1 MADTLYQSFVET
13 VNKFPDKTALMYKKI
28 GRYVDIKYNE
38 LQNYVDTVSDR
49 LYEFGIK
56 KGTPVAIFSYNRPEW
71 VIADLAILKLGGIVV
86 PIYHTLPDCLV
97 KYIINDSKTE
107 LLFVENA
114 QLFYL
119 VKKVR
124 NEMPSLKDIIVFNH
138 NEIAD
143 DEEFIKFD
151 ELKTKSSKASLMYPN
166 ILESDIA
173 TYVYTSGTTAEPKG
187 VMLTHKNILSNV
199 FTAIKQFKV
208 NEKDIL
214 ASFLPLCH
222 MFERTGGY
230 YTMLIGGA
238 VIGYVENLT
247 TIAKDIKMI
256 RPTVLI
262 TVPRLL
268 EKVYEKVTKK
278 VEAGSFIQKKL
289 VRNAVRNLI
298 RFTNLKNRQRKIS
311 LELKLKRWF
320 YNGIVG
326 AKFRKQAG
334 GRIRLIVSGGAA
346 MNKKIGKLYS
356 IFGFNIVEGYG
367 LTETAPVICA
377 NRIEDNRFGTVGKP
391 FDQVMVKI
399 GDNYE
404 ILAKGPNL
412 MIGYLNKPEETAKA
426 IDNEGWFHT
435 GDQGKFDKFGNL
447 IITGRIKELIVT
459 SYGKNIAP
467 VPIEQKL
474 SESKYIEHIMLYGD
488 KRKCIVALIV
498 PNQKLIENYA
508 KENSIIF
515 NNYSELL
522 QKEEVRRLINNEI
535 ETSNICFAPYEQVK
549 SFALLAEPFT
559 IENGLLT
566 PTLKVRRNEII
577 KKYQDLIESLYKD
590 FDKNASKAV

>member
-1 MADTLYQSFVET
+1 MALTIYESFVET
-13 VNKFPDKTALMYKKI
+13 VNKFPAKTSLMYKKNE
-28 GRYVDIKYNE
+28 RYVDIKYKE
-38 LQNYVDTVSDR
+38 LQNYVEAVSDR
-49 LYEFGIK
+49 WSELGIK

-71 VIADLAILKLGGIVV
+71 VIADLAVLRLGGIVV

-114 QLFYL
+114 QLFSL

-124 NEMPSLKDIIVFNH
+124 NEMPSLKNIVVFDYRG
-138 NEIAD
+138 IAG
-143 DEEFIKFD
+143 EEDFIKFD
-151 ELKTKSSKASLMYPN
+151 ELKMKSSKATPKFPDV
-166 ILESDIA
+166 LESDIA

-187 VMLTHKNILSNV
+187 VMLTHENILSNV

-208 NEKDIL
+208 NEKDVL

-238 VIGYVENLT
+238 AIGYVENLS

-268 EKVYEKVTKK
+268 EKVYEEVTKK

-289 VRNAVRNLI
+289 VRNATRNLI
-298 RFTNLKNRQRKIS
+298 QYTNLKDRKRKIS
-311 LELKLKRWF
+311 LWLKFKRWF
-320 YNGIVG
+320 FNRVVG
-326 AKFRKQAG
+326 TKFRKLAG
-334 GRIRLIVSGGAA
+334 GRVRLIVTGSAA

-367 LTETAPVICA
+367 LTETAPVVCV

-391 FDQVMVKI
+391 FNQVIVKI
-399 GDNYE
+399 GDNDE
-404 ILAKGPNL
+404 ILVKGPNL

-435 GDQGKFDKFGNL
+435 GDQGRFDNYGNL

-474 SESKYIEHIMLYGD
+474 SESKFIEQIMLYGD
-488 KRKCIVALIV
+488 KKKCIIALIV
-498 PNQKLIENYA
+498 PNQKFIENYA
-508 KENSIIF
+508 KENSITF
-515 NNYSELL
+515 NNYVELL
-522 QKEEVRRLINNEI
+522 QEEEVKKVICNEI
-535 ETSNICFAPYEQVK
+535 KTSNLCLAPYEQVK

-566 PTLKVRRNEII
+566 PTFKVRRNEIV
-577 KKYQDLIESLYKD
+577 KKYRDLIESLYKD
-590 FDKNASKAV
+590 LEKNPPKAD

>member
-1 MADTLYQSFVET
+1 MALTIYESFVET
-13 VNKFPDKTALMYKKI
+13 VNKFPAKTSLMYKKNE
-28 GRYVDIKYNE
+28 RYVDIKYKE
-38 LQNYVDTVSDR
+38 LQNYVEAVSDR
-49 LYEFGIK
+49 LSELGIK

-71 VIADLAILKLGGIVV
+71 VIADLAVLRLGGIVV

-114 QLFYL
+114 QLFSL

-124 NEMPSLKDIIVFNH
+124 NEMPSLKNIVVFDYRG
-138 NEIAD
+138 IAG
-143 DEEFIKFD
+143 EEDFIKFD
-151 ELKTKSSKASLMYPN
+151 ELKMKSSKATPKFPDV
-166 ILESDIA
+166 LESDIA

-187 VMLTHKNILSNV
+187 VMLTHENILSNV

-208 NEKDIL
+208 NEKDVL

-238 VIGYVENLT
+238 AIGYVENLS

-268 EKVYEKVTKK
+268 EKVYEEVTKK

-289 VRNAVRNLI
+289 VRNATRNLI
-298 RFTNLKNRQRKIS
+298 QYTNLKDRKRKIS
-311 LELKLKRWF
+311 LWLKFKRWF
-320 YNGIVG
+320 FNRVVG
-326 AKFRKQAG
+326 TKFRKLAG
-334 GRIRLIVSGGAA
+334 GRVRLIVTGSAA

-367 LTETAPVICA
+367 LTETAPVVCV

-391 FDQVMVKI
+391 FNQVIVKI
-399 GDNYE
+399 GDNDE
-404 ILAKGPNL
+404 ILVKGPNL

-435 GDQGKFDKFGNL
+435 GDQGRFDNYGNL

-474 SESKYIEHIMLYGD
+474 SESKFIEQIMLYGD
-488 KRKCIVALIV
+488 KKKCIIALIV
-498 PNQKLIENYA
+498 PNQKFIENYA
-508 KENSIIF
+508 KENSITF
-515 NNYSELL
+515 NNYVELL
-522 QKEEVRRLINNEI
+522 QEEEVKKVICNEI
-535 ETSNICFAPYEQVK
+535 KTSNLCLAPYEQVK

-566 PTLKVRRNEII
+566 PTLKVRRNEIV
-577 KKYQDLIESLYKD
+577 KKYRDLIESLYKD
-590 FDKNASKAV
+590 LEKNPPKAD

>member
-1 MADTLYQSFVET
+1 MALTIYESFVET
-13 VNKFPDKTALMYKKI
+13 VNKFPAKTSLMYKKNE
-28 GRYVDIKYNE
+28 RYVDIKYKE
-38 LQNYVDTVSDR
+38 LQNYVEAVSDR
-49 LYEFGIK
+49 LSELGIK

-114 QLFYL
+114 QLFSL

-124 NEMPSLKDIIVFNH
+124 NEMPSLKNIVVFDYRG
-138 NEIAD
+138 IAG
-143 DEEFIKFD
+143 EEDFIKFD
-151 ELKTKSSKASLMYPN
+151 ELKMKSSKATPKFPDV
-166 ILESDIA
+166 LESDIA

-208 NEKDIL
+208 NEKDVL

-238 VIGYVENLT
+238 AIGYVENLS

-268 EKVYEKVTKK
+268 EKVYEEATKK

-289 VRNAVRNLI
+289 VRNATRNLI
-298 RFTNLKNRQRKIS
+298 QYTNLKDRKRKIS
-311 LELKLKRWF
+311 LWLKFKRWF
-320 YNGIVG
+320 FNRVVG
-326 AKFRKQAG
+326 TKFRKLAG
-334 GRIRLIVSGGAA
+334 GRVRLIVTGSAA

-367 LTETAPVICA
+367 LTETAPVVCV

-391 FDQVMVKI
+391 FNQVIVKI
-399 GDNYE
+399 GDNDE
-404 ILAKGPNL
+404 ILVKGPNL

-435 GDQGKFDKFGNL
+435 GDQGRFDNYGNL

-474 SESKYIEHIMLYGD
+474 SESKFIEQIMLYGD
-488 KRKCIVALIV
+488 KKKCIIALIV
-498 PNQKLIENYA
+498 PNQKFIENYA
-508 KENSIIF
+508 KENSITF
-515 NNYSELL
+515 NNYVELL
-522 QKEEVRRLINNEI
+522 QEEEVKKVICNEI
-535 ETSNICFAPYEQVK
+535 KTSNLCLAPYEQVK

-566 PTLKVRRNEII
+566 PTLKVRRNEIV
-577 KKYQDLIESLYKD
+577 KKYRDLIESLYKD
-590 FDKNASKAV
+590 LEKNPPKAD